1 MPQLIVS
8 QNGSNYRVVSFT
20 HALSIGR
27 DPDNDLLLD
36 SLQISRHHGTVE
48 QKKDGFYLTDCGSTN
63 AIWVGKE
70 KITSILLV
78 NGLTFRIVDYFFT
91 FVDEH
96 QDAPARVFSKKE
108 EKDAQQGFDLLENKT
123 ILFGLESFLP
133 GDTGDGT
140 HGDKLTSSEY
150 RDLRKAFHLL
160 VEADTES
167 ELVSLLLHSS
177 LELISGHCGF
187 IATRDA
193 EDELVYRA
201 TENMGLENK
210 KNGAK

>member
-1 MPQLIVS
+1 M
-8 QNGSNYRVVSFT
+8 
-20 HALSIGR
+20 
-27 DPDNDLLLD
+27 
-36 SLQISRHHGTVE
+36 
-48 QKKDGFYLTDCGSTN
+48 
-63 AIWVGKE
+63 
-70 KITSILLV
+70 

-140 HGDKLTSSEY
+140 HGDKLAGSEY

-167 ELVSLLLHSS
+167 ELFSLLLHSS

-201 TENMGLENK
+201 TENMGLDNK
-210 KNGAK
+210 KMLRNDLISRAMATEVTAVSNMTLDHIGSSVTRKNLLSKPVIC